1 MRISDWSS
9 DVCSSDLSIRQLYQH
24 VLPARGHV
32 LIKGDP
38 AQVADVMEEWYRDK
52 ACDGFNIVAPYL
64 PGGLEGIV
72 DLLVPELQRR
82 GLFRTEYEGRS
93 EEHTSELQSL
103 MRISYAVLCLKKKK
117 EKKTER
123 NSLKHKQ

>member
-1 MRISDWSS
+1 MLQEMSRRDG
-9 DVCSSDLSIRQLYQH
+9 LSIRQLYQH

-82 GLFRTEYEGRS
+82 GLFRTEYEGQTLLDSLGLRS
-93 EEHTSELQSL
+93 EGRRVGNEC
-103 MRISYAVLCLKKKK
+103 ISPGGIRGA
-117 EKKTER
+117 
-123 NSLKHKQ
+123 

>member
-1 MRISDWSS
+1 MLQEMSRRDG
-9 DVCSSDLSIRQLYQH
+9 LSIRQLYQH

-82 GLFRTEYEGRS
+82 GLFRTEYEGTTLRD
-93 EEHTSELQSL
+93 SL
-103 MRISYAVLCLKKKK
+103 GLPRPVKDRKSVVEGKSVSVRVDLGGRRNIKKK
-117 EKKTER
+117 
-123 NSLKHKQ
+123 